1 MPRVLVVDDQKDV
14 RAMVAIVLRVNRY
27 DVVEAES
34 GAAGL
39 KAFSEGAFDAAIVD
53 IFLADTSGVEVMAAI
68 RERVPGFPIVAV
80 SGMTAL
86 DFMGEAP
93 GLADVV
99 CLQKP
104 FRPNDLLQALR
115 KAQAAA
121 GGELLRSRLT
131 GLQKENAPANRG
143 VDDRSG

>member
-1 MPRVLVVDDQKDV
+1 MRRVLIIDDQKDV

-27 DVVEAES
+27 EVTEAES

-39 KAFSEGAFDAAIVD
+39 KAFTEASFDAVIVD
-53 IFLADTSGVEVMAAI
+53 IFLGDTNGVEVIAVL
-68 RERVPGFPIVAV
+68 RERVPGLPVVAV

-86 DFMGEAP
+86 DFMEQSP
-93 GLADVV
+93 HLANVV

-104 FRPNDLLQALR
+104 FRPNDLLRALH

-121 GGELLRSRLT
+121 GDEL
-131 GLQKENAPANRG
+131 PAA
-143 VDDRSG
+143 V

>member
-1 MPRVLVVDDQKDV
+1 MIDDQKDV
-14 RAMVAIVLRVNRY
+14 RAMVAIVLRVNHFE
-27 DVVEAES
+27 VAEAES

-39 KAFSEGAFDAAIVD
+39 KAFAESPFDAAIVD
-53 IFLADTSGVEVMAAI
+53 IFLGDTSGADVIATL
-68 RERVPGFPIVAV
+68 RERAPTLPIVAV

-86 DFMGEAP
+86 DFVDQSP
-93 GLADVV
+93 HLANVV

-121 GGELLRSRLT
+121 GGKL
-131 GLQKENAPANRG
+131 AAA
-143 VDDRSG
+143 V

>member
-1 MPRVLVVDDQKDV
+1 
-14 RAMVAIVLRVNRY
+14 MVSIVLRVNRY

-39 KAFSEGAFDAAIVD
+39 KAFSEDVFDAAIVD
-53 IFLADTSGVEVMAAI
+53 IFLTDTSGMDVIAAI
-68 RERVPGFPIVAV
+68 RERAPEFPIVAV

-86 DFMGEAP
+86 DFIGEAP
-93 GLADVV
+93 GLDGVI

-115 KAQAAA
+115 KAQGA
-121 GGELLRSRLT
+121 GGELS
-131 GLQKENAPANRG
+131 AA
-143 VDDRSG
+143 V

>member
-1 MPRVLVVDDQKDV
+1 MRRVLVVDDQKEV
-14 RAMVAIVLRVNRY
+14 RAMVAIVLRVNRF

-34 GAAGL
+34 GAVGL

-53 IFLADTSGVEVMAAI
+53 IFLADTSGVDVMVAI

-93 GLADVV
+93 GLADVI

-104 FRPNDLLQALR
+104 FRPNDLLQALH

-121 GGELLRSRLT
+121 GGELS
-131 GLQKENAPANRG
+131 AA
-143 VDDRSG
+143 V

>member
-14 RAMVAIVLRVNRY
+14 RAMVSIVLRVNQY
-27 DVVEAES
+27 DVVEAGS

-39 KAFSEGAFDAAIVD
+39 KAFSEEIFDAAIVD
-53 IFLADTSGVEVMAAI
+53 IFLTDTSGTEVMAAI

-80 SGMTAL
+80 SGMTTL
-86 DFMGEAP
+86 DFIGEAP
-93 GLADVV
+93 GLDGVV

-121 GGELLRSRLT
+121 GGELS
-131 GLQKENAPANRG
+131 KA
-143 VDDRSG
+143 V

>member
-1 MPRVLVVDDQKDV
+1 MRRVLVVDDQKEV
-14 RAMVAIVLRVNRY
+14 GAMVAIVLRVNRF

-53 IFLADTSGVEVMAAI
+53 IFLADTSGVDVMVAI

-104 FRPNDLLQALR
+104 FRPNDLLQALH
-115 KAQAAA
+115 KAQAAT
-121 GGELLRSRLT
+121 GGELS
-131 GLQKENAPANRG
+131 AA
-143 VDDRSG
+143 V

>member
-1 MPRVLVVDDQKDV
+1 MPRVLIIDDQKNV

-27 DVVEAES
+27 EVVEADC
-34 GAAGL
+34 GAAGV
-39 KAFSEGAFDAAIVD
+39 KAFTEASFDAAIVD
-53 IFLADTSGVEVMAAI
+53 IFLGDTSGVDVIATL
-68 RERVPGFPIVAV
+68 RERAPGLPVVAV

-86 DFMGEAP
+86 DFMDQSSH
-93 GLADVV
+93 LANVV

-121 GGELLRSRLT
+121 GGEL
-131 GLQKENAPANRG
+131 PAA
-143 VDDRSG
+143 V

>member
-1 MPRVLVVDDQKDV
+1 MPRILIIDDQKGV
-14 RAMVAIVLRVNRY
+14 RAMVAMVLRVNHY

-34 GAAGL
+34 GAEGL
-39 KAFSEGAFDAAIVD
+39 RAFDEGAFDAAIVD
-53 IFLADTSGVEVMAAI
+53 IFLTDSSGVDVMATL

-86 DFMGEAP
+86 DFMDETP
-93 GLADVV
+93 GLAGVV

-115 KAQAAA
+115 NAQASTS
-121 GGELLRSRLT
+121 GELS
-131 GLQKENAPANRG
+131 P
-143 VDDRSG
+143 VV

>member
-14 RAMVAIVLRVNRY
+14 RAMVSIVLRVNHY

-34 GAAGL
+34 GVAGL
-39 KAFSEGAFDAAIVD
+39 KAFGEEVFDAAIVD
-53 IFLADTSGVEVMAAI
+53 IFLSDTSGIEVMAAI

-80 SGMTAL
+80 SGMTTL
-86 DFMGEAP
+86 DFIGEAP
-93 GLADVV
+93 GLDGVV

-121 GGELLRSRLT
+121 GGELS
-131 GLQKENAPANRG
+131 AA
-143 VDDRSG
+143 V

>member
-14 RAMVAIVLRVNRY
+14 RAMVAIVLRVNQY

-39 KAFSEGAFDAAIVD
+39 KAFGEGAFDAAIVD
-53 IFLADTSGVEVMAAI
+53 IFLADASGVDVMVAI

-115 KAQAAA
+115 RAQAAA
-121 GGELLRSRLT
+121 GGELS
-131 GLQKENAPANRG
+131 AA
-143 VDDRSG
+143 V